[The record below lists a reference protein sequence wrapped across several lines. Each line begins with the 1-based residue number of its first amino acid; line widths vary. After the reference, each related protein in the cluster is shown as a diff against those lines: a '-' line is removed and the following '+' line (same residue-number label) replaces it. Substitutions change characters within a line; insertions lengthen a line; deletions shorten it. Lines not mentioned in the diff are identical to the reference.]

1 MKNTTQYLNIFYIFS
16 IIIFLNMITMF
27 SCNLLG
33 CYEIS
38 FRNIFRLDLI
48 CNTCIDISY
57 NIYKYQKDAY
67 LILSGV
73 ILKTSTDLFTRTLSS
88 IKN

>member
-1 MKNTTQYLNIFYIFS
+1 
-16 IIIFLNMITMF
+16 
-27 SCNLLG
+27 
-33 CYEIS
+33 
-38 FRNIFRLDLI
+38 
-48 CNTCIDISY
+48 